1 MGFQTALPFWLLKML
16 CCKLK
21 ARKYVERYIAR
32 ANTIRN
38 VRNRVHPRRLEP
50 NCALLFCAV
59 LLQPSAGRLARMR
72 KTKKYPDMP
81 DPRQLVAAVCFRIL
95 STGVEFLLV
104 RTRRG
109 RWTFPKG
116 GAESGVTLAQS
127 AAMEAYEEAGVHGRI
142 EEISFGTY
150 RLCRGYGAT
159 GGRTHA
165 LVHAYLCEVL
175 RQEPPEEPYR
185 DPTWSSSEKTKLRL
199 AQGRSADSAAEFAQ
213 VINRAV
219 SRIRRQPARTLIAN
233 DPLLKI
239 RFEASEIGFVGENER
254 VLAVATLEPA
264 NGFRRRQAS
273 TNRGKI
279 LQLPTTELK
288 QK

>member
-1 MGFQTALPFWLLKML
+1 M
-16 CCKLK
+16 
-21 ARKYVERYIAR
+21 R
-32 ANTIRN
+32 NT
-38 VRNRVHPRRLEP
+38 RNRTHPRRLEP

-59 LLQPSAGRLARMR
+59 LVQPIAGRLARMR
-72 KTKKYPDMP
+72 KTKKYQDVPG
-81 DPRQLVAAVCFRIL
+81 PRQLVAAVCFRIL
-95 STGVEFLLV
+95 SSGVEFLLV

-142 EEISFGTY
+142 EESSFGTY
-150 RLCRGYGAT
+150 RLCRGNVAT
-159 GGRTHA
+159 GGRTHD

-185 DPTWSSSEKTKLRL
+185 DPTWFSSEKTKLRL
-199 AQGRSADSAAEFAQ
+199 AQGRSAESATEFTQ
-213 VINRAV
+213 VIDRAV

-239 RFEASEIGFVGENER
+239 RFEASEMEFVGEIER
-254 VLAVATLEPA
+254 VLPVATLEHA
-264 NGFRRRQAS
+264 SGLRRRQAS
-273 TNRGKI
+273 TTRGRV
-279 LQLPTTELK
+279 LQLPSTELK

>member
-1 MGFQTALPFWLLKML
+1 ML
-16 CCKLK
+16 VQ
-21 ARKYVERYIAR
+21 R
-32 ANTIRN
+32 
-38 VRNRVHPRRLEP
+38 
-50 NCALLFCAV
+50 
-59 LLQPSAGRLARMR
+59 SGGRLAPMR
-72 KTKKYPDMP
+72 KTKKYEDMP
-81 DPRQLVAAVCFRIL
+81 DARQLVAAVCFRIL

-150 RLCRGYGAT
+150 RLCRGNTAT
-159 GGRTHA
+159 GGRTDDV
-165 LVHAYLCEVL
+165 VHAYLCEVL

-185 DPTWSSSEKTKLRL
+185 DPTWFSSEKTKLRL
-199 AQGRSADSAAEFAQ
+199 AQGRSAERAAEFAQ
-213 VINRAV
+213 VIDRAV
-219 SRIRRQPARTLIAN
+219 WRIRRQPARTLIAN

-239 RFEASEIGFVGENER
+239 RFEASDAGFVGKSER
-254 VLAVATLEPA
+254 VLSVATLEPA
-264 NGFRRRQAS
+264 GGFGRRQGS
-273 TNRGKI
+273 TTRGKV